1 MLRSLRRFR
10 RRARNYFSVA
20 GAGELSRRY
29 FVMNSFDGALAIL
42 GVVMGAYITGKAD
55 AHLIINSGIGLAL
68 ATGISGFV
76 GAFLSEKAERSR
88 KIKEIEDSIMMEI
101 KGSII
106 YRASKFVTLAL
117 AVVDAISPA
126 LAISITLVPFAAHE
140 ISPSVISLQ
149 HAVVA
154 SIAMN
159 LSMLALLG
167 VYLGKIASANRLK
180 YSMLTVAMGLAIV
193 LILMLTGADI

>member
-10 RRARNYFSVA
+10 RRAKKYFSVA
-20 GAGELSRRY
+20 GAAELSRRY

-42 GVVMGAYITGKAD
+42 GVVMGAYITGRAD
-55 AHLIINSGIGLAL
+55 ARLIINSGIGLAL

-88 KIKEIEDSIMMEI
+88 KIKEIEESIMMEI
-101 KGSII
+101 KDSII

-117 AVVDAISPA
+117 AVVDGISPA
-126 LAISITLVPFAAHE
+126 LTIFLTLMPFIVHE
-140 ISPSVISLQ
+140 ASPSALPLQ
-149 HAVVA
+149 HAMIA
-154 SIAMN
+154 SIAIN

-180 YSMLTVAMGLAIV
+180 YGLLTVAMGLTIV
-193 LILMLTGADI
+193 LILFLTGAGF

>member
-10 RRARNYFSVA
+10 RRARKYFSVA
-20 GAGELSRRY
+20 GAAELSRRY

-88 KIKEIEDSIMMEI
+88 KIKEIEESIMMEI
-101 KGSII
+101 KDSII
-106 YRASKFVTLAL
+106 YRASKFVTIAL
-117 AVVDAISPA
+117 AVVDGISPA
-126 LAISITLVPFAAHE
+126 LTISLTLMPFIVHE
-140 ISPSVISLQ
+140 ISPSALSLQ
-149 HAVVA
+149 HATIA
-154 SIAMN
+154 SIAIN
-159 LSMLALLG
+159 LSTLALLG

-180 YSMLTVAMGLAIV
+180 YSLLTVAMGLAIV
-193 LILMLTGADI
+193 AILFLTGAGI